1 MVYPPF
7 SSVGRAKSA
16 FVTEKTGKIAIM
28 KNTIRNLAYDV
39 KAAYIVK
46 HQKAPTLIAPS
57 SRWGKA
63 LIHGKPVEQD

>member
-1 MVYPPF
+1 MVCPPF

-28 KNTIRNLAYDV
+28 KKIRNLAYDV

-46 HQKAPTLIAPS
+46 HQKTPTLIAPS

-63 LIHGKPVEQD
+63 LIHGMPVEQD

>member
-1 MVYPPF
+1 
-7 SSVGRAKSA
+7 
-16 FVTEKTGKIAIM
+16 M